1 MKKKMSEDTA
11 QIEKLHGMIRNAKK
25 ILLSTHINPDGDGIG
40 SGIALMNKLTKMGKK
55 VDFINRD
62 QMPAIYKFLP
72 GSEKVR
78 NVKKI
83 TGKYDL
89 AIVLECPELE
99 RNGGIIDYTLQSK
112 LTVNIDH
119 HLGNT
124 MYGDLN
130 IVDPKAAAVGEQLY
144 KIMKEL
150 CWEIDKDAATCI
162 YTAIVT
168 DTGSFRYSN
177 TTPEVHII
185 ASELLKEGADPEY
198 ISSEVFASTAP
209 AVKLLAVML
218 SKLKTEGKIGYSFLS
233 KKMFEMTGAD
243 ESETDNF
250 INNIRS
256 IRTVEIAMLFKEIN
270 SKTVK
275 VSFRSK
281 GLADVNLIARRFK
294 GGGHK
299 HAAGAVINLPL
310 ARAMKLAISEVR
322 KYYRLKKAK

>member
-1 MKKKMSEDTA
+1 MSEDKV
-11 QIEKLHGMIRNAKK
+11 QIEKLHALIKASKK

-40 SGIALMNKLTKMGKK
+40 SGLALVSKLTRMGKK

-62 QMPAIYKFLP
+62 MLPVMYKFLP
-72 GSEKVR
+72 GSSLVKSQ
-78 NVKKI
+78 KKI
-83 TGKYDL
+83 DGKYDL

-99 RNGGIIDYTLQSK
+99 RNGNIIDYTVQSK
-112 LTVNIDH
+112 ITVNIDH

-150 CWEIDKDAATCI
+150 CWEIDADVATCL

-177 TTPEVHII
+177 TTPETHII
-185 ASELLKEGADPEY
+185 ASELLREGADPEFIASQVY
-198 ISSEVFASTAP
+198 ASSEE
-209 AVKLLAVML
+209 AVKLLNIML
-218 SKLKTEGKIGYSFLS
+218 SKMRVEGKIGYSYLT
-233 KKMFEMTGAD
+233 KKMFKDTGAI

-250 INNIRS
+250 INS
-256 IRTVEIAMLFKEIN
+256 IRAIKTVETVMLFKETGP
-270 SKTVK
+270 SSVK

-281 GLADVNLIARRFK
+281 GMADVNMIARRFK

-299 HAAGAVINLPL
+299 HAAGAVINLPM
-310 ARAMKLAISEVR
+310 AKAIKTVLSEVR
-322 KYYRLKKAK
+322 KYYRMKKAK

>member
-1 MKKKMSEDTA
+1 MNEDKA
-11 QIEKLHGMIRNAKK
+11 ALEKLQGFIKQAKK

-40 SGIALMNKLTKMGKK
+40 SGLALLGKLTKMGKK

-62 QMPAIYKFLP
+62 PLPMIYKFLP
-72 GSEKVR
+72 NSAQVK
-78 NVKKI
+78 NTKKI

-99 RNGGIIDYTLQSK
+99 RNGGIIDYTQQSK
-112 LTVNIDH
+112 VTVNLDH

-144 KIMKEL
+144 RIMKGL

-177 TTPEVHII
+177 TSPETHII
-185 ASELLKEGADPEY
+185 ASELLRAGADPEH
-198 ISSEVFASTAP
+198 ISSQVYSSTEQAT
-209 AVKLLAVML
+209 KLMYQML
-218 SKLKTEGKIGYSFLS
+218 SKLKVEGRMGYSYLT
-233 KKMFEMTGAD
+233 KKMFSDTGAI

-250 INNIRS
+250 INS
-256 IRTVEIAMLFKEIN
+256 IRAIKTVETAMLFKETGP
-270 SKTVK
+270 SSVK

-281 GLADVNLIARRFK
+281 GTADVNIIARGFK

-299 HAAGAVINLPL
+299 HAAGAVIHLPMAKAIKAVL
-310 ARAMKLAISEVR
+310 AQVR
-322 KYYRLKKAK
+322 KYYRLKRVK